1 MTMIIAINMIVRAI
15 ISYQLI
21 NTFSVKSN
29 DEFRERENCELPIM
43 SYVTCILGWALQH
56 QVCDPNVYHLF

>member
-1 MTMIIAINMIVRAI
+1 MTMIIAVNMIVRAI

-29 DEFRERENCELPIM
+29 DEFRERENCELPLM
-43 SYVTCILGWALQH
+43 SYVTCICNKKDNFLS
-56 QVCDPNVYHLF
+56 